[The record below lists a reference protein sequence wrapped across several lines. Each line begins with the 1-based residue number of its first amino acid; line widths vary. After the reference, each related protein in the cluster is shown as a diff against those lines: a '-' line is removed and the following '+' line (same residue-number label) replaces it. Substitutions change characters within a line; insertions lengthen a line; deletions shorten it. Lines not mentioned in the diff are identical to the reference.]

1 MEAEAYLYN
10 IYGYIWLSTDDPVV
24 FGFADETSCV
34 FSNTNVRNMVEG
46 NWGPS
51 NTLGDNK
58 WSAAYRGIQKAL
70 VFEQNIDRVPEG
82 VLSTDLKTQYKAE
95 SRFLRGWFYWN
106 LLRLYGPFV
115 IFEKPAEQDEDF
127 NNYVRRPFDEC
138 VEYVCGLMES
148 TLNVLPDVWTSTA
161 YLGRPTRGALWR

>member
-1 MEAEAYLYN
+1 MKKIFSRILAVGLLSAGIIGVSSCDYLDQKPENLKTTDMIWETRVEAEAYLYN

-51 NTLGDNK
+51 NTLGNNK

-82 VLSTDLKTQYKAE
+82 VDRLLFSRNLPSKTKISIIMFAVH
-95 SRFLRGWFYWN
+95 L
-106 LLRLYGPFV
+106 
-115 IFEKPAEQDEDF
+115 
-127 NNYVRRPFDEC
+127 
-138 VEYVCGLMES
+138 
-148 TLNVLPDVWTSTA
+148 TNVWSMSVA
-161 YLGRPTRGALWR
+161 

>member
-1 MEAEAYLYN
+1 
-10 IYGYIWLSTDDPVV
+10 
-24 FGFADETSCV
+24 
-34 FSNTNVRNMVEG
+34 MVEG

-115 IFEKPAEQDEDF
+115 IFRETCRA
-127 NNYVRRPFDEC
+127 RRRFQ
-138 VEYVCGLMES
+138 
-148 TLNVLPDVWTSTA
+148 
-161 YLGRPTRGALWR
+161 